1 MADRRIV
8 SAFLGVWL
16 AVLAVDAFRPL
27 VGAQRQIDDAIH
39 PALDI
44 AGLRQWPWRLFA
56 EVPRVNLRF
65 SATLEFAD
73 GATAHWESPEWNDI
87 GALGK
92 LTRMREL
99 NYFRNLNLFDDDSF
113 PLVAGGLCAYLAR
126 TVPHPQGKPGAARA
140 VTLFLRGARIPDIEE
155 RIVPAA
161 PFAEFDKPIPI
172 FPWRAP

>member
-16 AVLAVDAFRPL
+16 VVLAVDAFRPL

-39 PALDI
+39 PALDL

-65 SATLEFAD
+65 SATLELAD
-73 GATAHWESPEWNDI
+73 GTTTHWDSPEWNDI
-87 GALGK
+87 GALDK
-92 LTRMREL
+92 LTAIRSI
-99 NYFRNLNLFDDDSF
+99 NYFRNLNLFDDDAF

-126 TVPHPQGKPGAARA
+126 TVPERQGKPGPARA
-140 VTLFLRGARIPDIEE
+140 VTLYLRGARIPDIDE
-155 RIVPAA
+155 RKVPAG
-161 PFAEFDKPIPI
+161 PFADFDKAIPI